1 MIGALFDGG
10 ENDRGRCPLLMLLPA
25 LGLLA
30 LLARL
35 LVLEG
40 IYRIPVPIKPLD
52 GERTGTDLHLYW
64 NRLPGEAAYDV
75 EVDGSSPEF
84 RDLVYRWSGLRD
96 DKVKLRAAFPGGGE
110 FYWRVR
116 AVEEGVPGPWSR
128 SVRFLPRAA
137 APLPARPGIEITAA
151 VPVPGGIEVRG
162 NSALPEGTVYYL
174 HLIEA
179 ASGRSLYRLRHR
191 VRGPVFR
198 ETLRPPDKIAPGGE
212 YLIRAATYPAQVYP
226 VSDYLGSRGE
236 RLAREGA
243 SAGRVARSLRAG
255 VRLLPGQP
263 AGSFAV
269 ARRRFSDYFIELTAG
284 PSPAGMLLAGRT
296 NLPDGASLAGTLVS
310 EPGGG
315 MAYSNLIPVKN
326 GNFSVAIKPLPG
338 QPSPGSSAYRAE
350 VFFDPNLQTALLP
363 GYDPARIPPDGPGV
377 VFTLV
382 DEFPLAGSLNPEP

>member
-1 MIGALFDGG
+1 MIGALFDRG
-10 ENDRGRCPLLMLLPA
+10 ENDRGRHPLLMLLPA

-30 LLARL
+30 ILARL

-40 IYRIPVPIKPLD
+40 LYRVPVPIKPLD

-75 EVDGSSPEF
+75 EVDESSPEF

-96 DKVKLRAAFPGGGE
+96 DKVKLRAACPGGGE

-128 SVRFLPRAA
+128 AVRFLPRAA
-137 APLPARPGIEITAA
+137 APLPEQPGLEIAA
-151 VPVPGGIEVRG
+151 AAPVDGGIEVRG

-174 HLIEA
+174 HLVEA

-198 ETLRPPDKIAPGGE
+198 EILRPPEKAAPPGK
-212 YLIRAATYPAQVYP
+212 YLIRAATYPSQVYP
-226 VSDYLGSRGE
+226 VSDYLGPRGE
-236 RLAREGA
+236 RLARGGA
-243 SAGRVARSLRAG
+243 SAGRVERGLWAG

-263 AGSFAV
+263 AASFAA
-269 ARRRFSDYFIELTAG
+269 ARRRFSDYFIELVA
-284 PSPAGMLLAGRT
+284 SPAPVGMLLAGRT

-315 MAYSNLIPVKN
+315 MAYSNLIPVKD

-338 QPSPGSSAYRAE
+338 QPSPGSSAYRVE
-350 VFFDPNLQTALLP
+350 VFFDPTLQTAALP
-363 GYDPARIPPDGPGV
+363 GYDPARIPREGPGV
-377 VFTLV
+377 VYLLV
-382 DEFPLAGSLNPEP
+382 DEYPFAGSLNPEP